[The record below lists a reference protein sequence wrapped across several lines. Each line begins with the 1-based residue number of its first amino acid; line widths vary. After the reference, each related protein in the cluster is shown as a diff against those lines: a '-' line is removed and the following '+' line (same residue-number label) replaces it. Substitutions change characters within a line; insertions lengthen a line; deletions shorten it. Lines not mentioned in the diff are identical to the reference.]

1 MSPGYPTSIVVEN
14 TLSNKREELR
24 TLRPNRLRV
33 YICGPTVYDSTHLG
47 HARTYVTFDIIRRI
61 LEDHCGISLTYQ
73 CNITD
78 IDDKIIVRA
87 IERGLPIHEVCR
99 RYEQEFLADMS
110 SLNVRDFT
118 LITRVSE
125 YMAEIIDTIQRILD
139 NGFAYESAGS
149 IYFDVTAAH
158 AAGKKYPRLR
168 PRGNSSDE
176 LHSALRLLEDA
187 EGTLLKNRVDEK
199 RSPHDFALWK
209 AWKETEPEDA
219 KWDATFLL
227 GPTRDV
233 TTLSGRPGWHIECSA
248 MSIKELGTTFD
259 LHLGGYDLQFPHHDN
274 ELIQTEAA
282 TGCQQA
288 VNYFLHSGHLRVAG
302 DVMSKSKKN
311 FKTVREILEIYTP
324 NQIRMLFTMVPYSS
338 SLDYSLAMMDGALA
352 REKIIVNFLANIDHE
367 IGILSKKAPSSLR
380 LTEPERLLTDAISAF
395 PALIDSH
402 FRKNFDYVE
411 AMNAVLDL
419 VDRIKA
425 YLHTCSNTEVEP
437 KRHILAQ
444 ARVFVLRVLNT
455 LGFTYGQGGYE
466 GGDGKAVAE
475 VVATFRGRV
484 REVVQGLTPDTPIK
498 DIKGMLLMLC
508 DEVRDELLPPTG
520 FILEDADDQTLVK
533 HIDVL
538 AWKAQKRREDEL
550 AASKRAQQERLC
562 REREEKL
569 RAERERAQI
578 PAEDL
583 FRNDPTYSNFDSR
596 GIPTHLAEL
605 DPTTGNPVPV
615 PKSRLKKL
623 VKEWEQ
629 QKKLNEK
636 HADVPI

>member
-1 MSPGYPTSIVVEN
+1 M
-14 TLSNKREELR
+14 
-24 TLRPNRLRV
+24 RPNRLRV

-61 LEDHCGISLTYQ
+61 LEDHCGLSLTYQ

-87 IERGLPIHEVCR
+87 LERNLPIHEVCR
-99 RYEQEFLADMS
+99 CYEQEFLADMS
-110 SLNVRDFT
+110 SLNVRGFT

-125 YMAEIIDTIQRILD
+125 YMPEIIDTIQRIID

-149 IYFDVTAAH
+149 IYFDVLAAQT
-158 AAGKKYPRLR
+158 AGKKYPRLR

-176 LHSALRLLEDA
+176 LHHALQLLEDA
-187 EGTLLKNRVDEK
+187 EGALLKNRVNEK
-199 RSPHDFALWK
+199 RSPNDFALWK

-233 TTLSGRPGWHIECSA
+233 VTLPGRPGWHIECSA
-248 MSIKELGTTFD
+248 MAIKELGSTFD

-282 TGCQQA
+282 TGCKQA

-302 DVMSKSKKN
+302 DVMSKSKRN
-311 FKTVREILEIYTP
+311 FKTVREILGIYTP
-324 NQIRMLFTMVPYSS
+324 NQIRMLFTMVPYNS

-352 REKIIVNFLANIDHE
+352 REKTIVNFLANVDHE
-367 IGILSKKAPSSLR
+367 IELLLGRSPSSLR
-380 LTEPERLLTDAISAF
+380 LTKMEQTLVDAVCAF
-395 PALIDSH
+395 PAVIDAH

-411 AMNAVLDL
+411 AMNALFEL
-419 VDRIKA
+419 IDRSKT
-425 YLHTCSNTEVEP
+425 YLHTCSSTGVEP
-437 KRHILAQ
+437 KCHILAQ
-444 ARVFVLRVLNT
+444 VRVVILRVLNT
-455 LGFTYGQGGYE
+455 LGFTYGQAGQE
-466 GGDGKAVAE
+466 GRDGKAVAE

-484 REVVQGLTPDTPIK
+484 REVVQGLAPDTPVKEIK
-498 DIKGMLLMLC
+498 RLLLMLC

-520 FILEDADDQTLVK
+520 FMLEDADDQTHVK
-533 HIDVL
+533 SIDVL
-538 AWKAQKRREDEL
+538 AWKAQKRREEEL
-550 AASKRAQQERLC
+550 AASKRAQQERLA

-569 RAERERAQI
+569 RAEHEKARI
-578 PAEDL
+578 PAEEL
-583 FRNDPTYSNFDSR
+583 FRNDPAYSSFDSR
-596 GIPTHLAEL
+596 GIPTHLADI
-605 DPTTGNPVPV
+605 DPATGNPMPV

-623 VKEWEQ
+623 LKEWEQ
-629 QKKLNEK
+629 QKKLNDK
-636 HADVPI
+636 YADTPV